1 MFSDIN
7 HVVTSLTLK
16 QKRDL
21 VKSLRQIIAEE
32 VKDNKISKII
42 AKSNKEAEK
51 KAKVLAQIKAAEDKL
66 AKLNA
71 KLAV

>member
-42 AKSNKEAEK
+42 AKSNKEVEK
-51 KAKVLAQIKAAEDKL
+51 KAKIELQIKAAQDKL
-66 AKLNA
+66 AKLTA
-71 KLAV
+71 KLA

>member
-7 HVVTSLTLK
+7 HVVTSLSLK

-21 VKSLRQIIAEE
+21 VKTLRQIISEE

-42 AKSNKEAEK
+42 TKQAKEN
-51 KAKVLAQIKAAEDKL
+51 AKRDKINAQIKAAQDKL

-71 KLAV
+71 KLAS

>member
-42 AKSNKEAEK
+42 AKSNKELEK
-51 KAKVLAQIKAAEDKL
+51 KAKIEAQIKAAQDKL
-66 AKLNA
+66 AKLTA

>member
-21 VKSLRQIIAEE
+21 VKTLRQIIAEE

-42 AKSNKEAEK
+42 AKSNKELEK
-51 KAKVLAQIKAAEDKL
+51 KAKIELQIKAAQDKL
-66 AKLNA
+66 AKLTA
-71 KLAV
+71 KLSA

>member
-51 KAKVLAQIKAAEDKL
+51 KAKIELQIKTAQEKL
-66 AKLNA
+66 AKLTA
-71 KLAV
+71 KLSA

>member
-1 MFSDIN
+1 MFTTNLSTLS
-7 HVVTSLTLK
+7 VKTKRSLIAELRASIK
-16 QKRDL
+16 NDL
-21 VKSLRQIIAEE
+21 VRNKMVKIAFKE
-32 VKDNKISKII
+32 
-42 AKSNKEAEK
+42 NKEAEK

>member
-42 AKSNKEAEK
+42 AKSNKELEK
-51 KAKVLAQIKAAEDKL
+51 KAKIELQIKAAQEKL
-66 AKLNA
+66 AKLTA
-71 KLAV
+71 KLSV

>member
-42 AKSNKEAEK
+42 AKSNKELEK
-51 KAKVLAQIKAAEDKL
+51 KAKIELQIKAAQDKL
-66 AKLNA
+66 AKLTA
-71 KLAV
+71 KLA